1 MRGRRERGKR
11 FIRTQDANGRQIGLE
26 ETVHIMGFS
35 RIRRSISIAIEAL
48 APCLAI
54 LGLAAALPGCGS
66 GLDQATATS
75 LNAASLLGSTTS
87 AAPLV
92 AVSPV
97 QTVRASVAPTDLS
110 FIRYDIA
117 AGLSYS
123 YGFSIGNYDGT
134 GRPAISYFDSY
145 GSGRAR
151 LRTATGAIGHVMYND
166 GENDIIIADETFP
179 DLSSGNADEFLLERE
194 VPIDVNGDGKMDI
207 VGVSNSHSAV
217 VAYINPGTH
226 NTPWGRRVLSSVT
239 PGPVNLTVAD
249 VNGDGLPDII
259 VAMRY
264 QPDSNPAH
272 ATVGI
277 AWLQNTGKP
286 TGEWIYHPIDTVPGN
301 FKDPRTLQAGDI
313 NKDGKIDVVVSDSVT
328 GQVAWY
334 QQLSPVSW
342 ARHTIPGVD
351 VSNAHFGRVL
361 DMDGDGSLDILL
373 PVDKGVSWLRNV
385 NNGASWEVHPIVQF
399 TDSDWANIVTEV
411 VAGDVHHD
419 GTLDVVFSVGEL
431 SGGYSTVRSGGVY
444 IAHPSG
450 YAWTLGKVY
459 QTENNVCCLD
469 LIDFDSTG
477 VWSIVSNAEYQ
488 QNGITVWQNQL
499 GLP

>member
-1 MRGRRERGKR
+1 
-11 FIRTQDANGRQIGLE
+11 
-26 ETVHIMGFS
+26 MGFS
-35 RIRRSISIAIEAL
+35 RISRSILVAIKAL
-48 APCLAI
+48 TPYSAI
-54 LGLAAALPGCGS
+54 LGLAAVLPGCGA
-66 GLDQATATS
+66 GQEQATASS
-75 LNAASLLGSTTS
+75 LIDATFPAQLERS
-87 AAPLV
+87 
-92 AVSPV
+92 
-97 QTVRASVAPTDLS
+97 SVPPTDLS

-123 YGFSIGNYDGT
+123 YGFSVGNYDGT
-134 GRPAISYFDSY
+134 GQPAISYFDSY
-145 GSGRAR
+145 TSGRAR
-151 LRTATGAIGHVMYND
+151 LRTSAGAIGHVMYNN

-179 DLSSGNADEFLLERE
+179 GLSTTNPDEFLLERE
-194 VPIDVNGDGKMDI
+194 VAIDVNGDGKLDI
-207 VGVSNSHSAV
+207 VGVSNSHGAV
-217 VAYINPGTH
+217 VAYINPGAH

-264 QPDSNPAH
+264 QPDSNPAG
-272 ATVGI
+272 AKVGI
-277 AWLQNTGKP
+277 AWLENTGKP
-286 TGEWIYHPIDTVPGN
+286 TGEWIYHEIDTVPGN
-301 FKDPRTLQAGDI
+301 FADPRTLQAGDI
-313 NKDGKIDVVVSDSVT
+313 NKDGKIDVVVSDAVT

-373 PVDKGVSWLRNV
+373 PVNKGVSWLRNV
-385 NNGASWEVHPIVQF
+385 NNGASWEVHPIVEF
-399 TDSDWANIVTEV
+399 TDSNWVNIVTEV
-411 VAGDVHHD
+411 AAGNLHHD
-419 GTLDVVFSVGEL
+419 GAIDVVFSVGQL
-431 SGGYSTVRSGGVY
+431 TGGYSTVRSGGVY
-444 IAHPSG
+444 IAHLVGSVWSVG
-450 YAWTLGKVY
+450 RVY

-477 VWSIVSNAEYQ
+477 VMSIVSNAEYQ
-488 QNGITVWQNQL
+488 QNGITLWQNQL

>member
-1 MRGRRERGKR
+1 
-11 FIRTQDANGRQIGLE
+11 
-26 ETVHIMGFS
+26 MGFS
-35 RIRRSISIAIEAL
+35 RIGRSILVAIKPL
-48 APCLAI
+48 ASCSAI
-54 LGLAAALPGCGS
+54 FGLAAALPGCGS
-66 GLDQATATS
+66 GLDQATASS
-75 LNAASLLGSTTS
+75 LNAASLTPATAS
-87 AAPLV
+87 AQPIGTLAP
-92 AVSPV
+92 A
-97 QTVRASVAPTDLS
+97 QTERSSVPLTDLS

-123 YGFSIGNYDGT
+123 YGFSVGNYDGT
-134 GRPAISYFDSY
+134 GQPAISYFDSY
-145 GSGRAR
+145 SSGRAR
-151 LRTATGAIGHVMYND
+151 LRTAAGAIGHVMYNN
-166 GENDIIIADETFP
+166 GENDIIVADETFP
-179 DLSSGNADEFLLERE
+179 GLSTRADEYLLERE
-194 VPIDVNGDGKMDI
+194 VPIDVDGDGKMDI
-207 VGVSNSHSAV
+207 AGVSNSHGAV

-226 NTPWGRRVLSSVT
+226 NTPWVSRVLSSHT
-239 PGPVNLTVAD
+239 PGAVNLTVAD

-264 QPDSNPAH
+264 QPTTDASGAQ
-272 ATVGI
+272 VGI

-286 TGEWIYHPIDTVPGN
+286 TGEWTYHAIDTAPGD
-301 FKDPRTLQAGDI
+301 FKDPRTVQAGDI
-313 NKDGKIDVVVSDSVT
+313 NKDGKIDVVVSDAAT

-351 VSNAHFGRVL
+351 VSNADFGRVL

-373 PVDKGVSWLRNV
+373 PVNKGVSWLRNV

-399 TDSDWANIVTEV
+399 TDSNWVNIVTEV
-411 VAGDVHHD
+411 VAGNVHHD
-419 GTLDVVFSVGEL
+419 GTLDVVFSVGQLE
-431 SGGYSTVRSGGVY
+431 GGYSTVRSGGVY

-450 YAWTLGKVY
+450 SVWSLGRVY

-477 VWSIVSNAEYQ
+477 VMSIVSNAEYQ
-488 QNGITVWQNQL
+488 QNGITLWQNQL